1 MTTKPKA
8 KRYRIR
14 PSAEASDAPK
24 SASQVEPPAAP
35 KASPVSDMSAETVGR
50 IFDNQQDDG
59 FGETTY
65 PTLGTTPAGAD
76 GDPEIDAI
84 RREGLTGRQ
93 LRMARRVA
101 QKQGLT
107 PTSDYEAVKQL
118 REQGID
124 PFKRANMLELVV
136 NDNKKSDAA
145 KQNLPTTVAQPQVPS
160 KDVVTEDTRAKEII
174 AIQRDIA
181 KRRRRRAALLLVR
194 LAVFVFLPTFVAG
207 WYYYNIATPMYATKS
222 EFVIQKADAPGGGL
236 GGGLLSGT
244 SFATSQDS
252 ITVQG
257 YLQSRDAMLRLD
269 DDLGFKSH
277 FSQSFVDPLQRL
289 EIDSTN
295 EKTYKLFKKHVKI
308 GFDPTEG
315 VIKMEVI
322 AADPEISANFSRQLI
337 AYAEEQVDQ
346 LTARLRKD
354 QMAGADTSRIE
365 AEEKVEIAQTR
376 VVDLQ
381 EKLGVISPESEV
393 QAVFGQISQLES
405 ELLTERLSLR
415 TTLGN
420 SRPNRAKVSSS
431 ENKIAELE
439 LLIAEKRAQLTQ
451 SSAKS
456 ESLARVSAE
465 LQAEQ
470 QNLAKRYEFLAQAEA
485 AFESARLEANRQT
498 RYLSIGVSPVAPDE
512 ATYPR
517 KFEKTILA
525 FLIFGGIYLMVSL
538 TASIL
543 REQV

>member
-8 KRYRIR
+8 KRFRIR
-14 PSAEASDAPK
+14 RSEQAPP
-24 SASQVEPPAAP
+24 APTPESQVEPPVSQTT
-35 KASPVSDMSAETVGR
+35 SPVADMSAETAGR
-50 IFDNQQDDG
+50 IFDNQTDDG
-59 FGETTY
+59 FGATTY
-65 PTLGTTPAGAD
+65 PTLGTTPAGQGNSAA
-76 GDPEIDAI
+76 IDAI

-107 PTSDYEAVKQL
+107 PTSDYDAVKQL

-136 NDNKKSDAA
+136 NDKA
-145 KQNLPTTVAQPQVPS
+145 KAEGPQKNLPSRVPQPQVPS
-160 KDVVTEDTRAKEII
+160 SDVVTEDTRAKEII

-181 KRRRRRAALLLVR
+181 KRRRRRAFLLLVR

-207 WYYYNIATPMYATKS
+207 WYYYKIATPMYATKS

-269 DDLGFKSH
+269 EDMGFKQH
-277 FSQSFVDPLQRL
+277 FSQEFVDPLQRL
-289 EIDSTN
+289 EADSTN
-295 EKTYKLFKKHVKI
+295 EQTYKLYKKHVQI

-322 AADPEISANFSRQLI
+322 AADPEVSANFSRQLI
-337 AYAEEQVDQ
+337 DYAEEQVDQ
-346 LTARLRKD
+346 LTARLRRD
-354 QMAGADTSRIE
+354 QMAGADQSRIE
-365 AEEKVEIAQTR
+365 AEKKVEIAQKR

-393 QAVFGQISQLES
+393 QAVFGQITQLES

-415 TTLGN
+415 TTLEN
-420 SRPNRAKVSSS
+420 SRPNRAKVNAS
-431 ENKIAELE
+431 ENKIKELE
-439 LLIAEKRAQLTQ
+439 ILIAEKRAQLTE
-451 SSAKS
+451 SSAQS
-456 ESLARVSAE
+456 GSLARVSAE
-465 LQAEQ
+465 LQNEQ

-485 AFESARLEANRQT
+485 SFESARLDANRQT

-517 KFEKTILA
+517 KFENTVLA

>member
-8 KRYRIR
+8 KRFRIR
-14 PSAEASDAPK
+14 RSEQAPP
-24 SASQVEPPAAP
+24 APNPEPQVEPPVNP
-35 KASPVSDMSAETVGR
+35 TSSPVADMSAETAGR
-50 IFDNQQDDG
+50 IFDNQTDDG
-59 FGETTY
+59 FGATTY
-65 PTLGTTPAGAD
+65 PTLGTTPVGQENNSA
-76 GDPEIDAI
+76 IDAI

-107 PTSDYEAVKQL
+107 PTSDYDAVKQL

-136 NDNKKSDAA
+136 NDKA
-145 KQNLPTTVAQPQVPS
+145 KADDSQKNLPSRVAQPQVPS
-160 KDVVTEDTRAKEII
+160 SDVVTEDSRAKEII

-181 KRRRRRAALLLVR
+181 KRRRRRAFLLLVR
-194 LAVFVFLPTFVAG
+194 LAVFVLLPTFVAG

-222 EFVIQKADAPGGGL
+222 EFVIQKADAPGGGV

-269 DDLGFKSH
+269 EDMGFKQH
-277 FSQSFVDPLQRL
+277 FSQDFVDPLQRL
-289 EIDSTN
+289 ETDSTN
-295 EKTYKLFKKHVKI
+295 EQTYKLYKKHVRI

-354 QMAGADTSRIE
+354 QMAGADESRID
-365 AEEKVEIAQTR
+365 ANAKMIAAQER
-376 VVDLQ
+376 IVVLQ

-393 QAVFGQISQLES
+393 QAVFGQITQLES

-415 TTLGN
+415 TTLEN
-420 SRPNRAKVSSS
+420 SRPNRAKVSAS
-431 ENKIAELE
+431 ENKIKELE

-451 SSAKS
+451 STSQS

-465 LQAEQ
+465 LLVARADLETRQA
-470 QNLAKRYEFLAQAEA
+470 LLAQAES
-485 AFESARLEANRQT
+485 AFESARLEANRQV
-498 RYLSIGVSPVAPDE
+498 RYLSIGVNPVAPDE

-517 KFEKTILA
+517 KFENTLLA